1 MLFLPPRSLV
11 SRAYFGWWSWG
22 WGRGC
27 RLVKQ
32 TLHLQVTSSQEM
44 TQRALEGE
52 PRMKA
57 LCPLLNLGAQL
68 AVWVC
73 PFLERRSQRDLVNGT
88 WGVGWVGSTEGW
100 RTAGCE
106 GPGICVTGTV
116 VAAFVCVRQREAGR

>member
-1 MLFLPPRSLV
+1 
-11 SRAYFGWWSWG
+11 
-22 WGRGC
+22 
-27 RLVKQ
+27 
-32 TLHLQVTSSQEM
+32 
-44 TQRALEGE
+44 
-52 PRMKA
+52 MKA

-73 PFLERRSQRDLVNGT
+73 PFLERRGQRDLVNGT

-116 VAAFVCVRQREAGR
+116 VAAFVCVKQRSREVSGPPPVGHMGTDPPLSE